1 MERLGPRSFH
11 TAVDDGRQATV
22 ALDRGQGTVPAL
34 IEDHVGFV
42 LREAREAVETDLHD
56 VASSLRIRFVYLNAI
71 EEGRFDDLPGTTYA
85 IGFVRTYA
93 EYLGLD
99 SDRLVERFKSEV
111 GDVGAPQ
118 QLEFPT
124 PMPDGRF
131 PGGTILALS
140 VVLVVAAVGGW
151 TYLQGRDAVVVER
164 VAEPPQLVDSSG
176 ATPGSSGTGV
186 RTVEP
191 VLAPVRS
198 VQATEPVGAGANA
211 DRVPPAAVAQSV
223 ASVEPTSAT
232 LLPEPA
238 TATAEPP
245 APVFN
250 DEVASPP
257 APRADDPAADAVAT
271 ASVVDP
277 VSDPVA
283 GPIVEAVEAP
293 VGFGAL
299 PAPPTLAG
307 PVDTPAAPTAV
318 GPAVEETPQVAAL
331 PAPSPVSTPVQTRP
345 PPAAVAVSASEP
357 DDFGAPLA
365 LAPPA
370 QRAAGSAE
378 QTAIGAPLTLVPA
391 RPADRV
397 PELESIP
404 RPSAAIAVPPPAVA
418 APAVAAPTV
427 LVNPL
432 PKPPP
437 TQLASLPDVPV
448 AEGVSVNTGRVYGQ
462 ANRDARIVLTA
473 TSDSWV
479 QVRDGDQSVLLTRML
494 RTGDSYRVP
503 NRADLFLL
511 TGNAGALEIAV
522 DGQIVPPIGPMGA
535 VRRDMR
541 LDADSLKRGLSAR

>member
-11 TAVDDGRQATV
+11 TAVDDGRQATG
-22 ALDRGQGTVPAL
+22 ALDQGQDTVPAL

-42 LREAREAVETDLHD
+42 LRDAREAVETDLHD

-111 GDVGAPQ
+111 GGVGAPQ

-131 PGGTILALS
+131 PGGAILALS

-164 VAEPPQLVDSSG
+164 VAEPPQLVDSSR
-176 ATPGSSGTGV
+176 AAPSSSGTGV
-186 RTVEP
+186 GTVEP

-198 VQATEPVGAGANA
+198 VQATEPVRAGTNA
-211 DRVPPAAVAQSV
+211 DRVPPATVAQSV
-223 ASVEPTSAT
+223 AAVEPTSVP

-245 APVFN
+245 
-250 DEVASPP
+250 E
-257 APRADDPAADAVAT
+257 
-271 ASVVDP
+271 SVVDP
-277 VSDPVA
+277 ASDPGA

-293 VGFGAL
+293 VEPAEPDVGASATGAGRSPVGFSAL
-299 PAPPTLAG
+299 PAPPTPVGA
-307 PVDTPAAPTAV
+307 VDTPAAPTPV
-318 GPAVEETPQVAAL
+318 GPAVDEAPQVAAL
-331 PAPSPVSTPVQTRP
+331 PAVPPASAPVRQTRP
-345 PPAAVAVSASEP
+345 PPAAVAAPASEP
-357 DDFGAPLA
+357 DDLGAPVA
-365 LAPPA
+365 LAPPVR
-370 QRAAGSAE
+370 RAAGSAE

-391 RPADRV
+391 RPTDRA
-397 PELESIP
+397 PEPESIP
-404 RPSAAIAVPPPAVA
+404 GPSAAIAAAAPPAA
-418 APAVAAPTV
+418 AAPTV
-427 LVNPL
+427 LVSPL

-448 AEGVSVNTGRVYGQ
+448 AEGVSVNTGRAYGR

>member
-11 TAVDDGRQATV
+11 TAVDDGRQATA

-34 IEDHVGFV
+34 IKDHVGFV

-56 VASSLRIRFVYLNAI
+56 VASSLRIRFVYLSAI

-131 PGGTILALS
+131 PGGSILALS

-164 VAEPPQLVDSSG
+164 VAEPPQLVDSSR
-176 ATPGSSGTGV
+176 ATPSSSGTGV

-191 VLAPVRS
+191 VPAPVRS
-198 VQATEPVGAGANA
+198 VRATEPVGAGGNA

-232 LLPEPA
+232 PLPEPA
-238 TATAEPP
+238 TVP
-245 APVFN
+245 AVPLVPVFN

-271 ASVVDP
+271 VSVVDP

-318 GPAVEETPQVAAL
+318 RPAVEEAPQVAAL
-331 PAPSPVSTPVQTRP
+331 PAPSPAPAPVQQARP

-370 QRAAGSAE
+370 RRAADSAE

-391 RPADRV
+391 RPVDRV
-397 PELESIP
+397 PEPESILG
-404 RPSAAIAVPPPAVA
+404 PSAAIAPPP
-418 APAVAAPTV
+418 PAVAAPTV
-427 LVNPL
+427 LVSPL
-432 PKPPP
+432 PKPPA